1 MAGLLDGYGTDPI
14 AQGLLGLSGALL
26 TPRAQGGGLGAGF
39 AAFNQGAMQ
48 AGQLRQQMQQNALRE
63 RLLGAQIDNF
73 TSEAEQRKA
82 LAKAREQQ
90 TANEEAARAAKID
103 FLSSLTQ
110 PQPMG
115 FRDASI
121 AMGGTAPA
129 GYSAPQ
135 QATGRIQMTP
145 QLYGRAKMAGLSDAE
160 IKALVESPDW
170 GRQEVARLVDMADP
184 QGRPAQQQYDRFG
197 QPIGGAIP
205 KAYERRTVDLGGA
218 VQERDP
224 YTGQML
230 GSLPKTQ
237 TPDSLA
243 SNALTMRGQN
253 MADSRAREGLAL
265 QRAGMAA
272 DGAMGKPPAGYRW
285 KADGSL
291 EAITGG
297 PADPAT
303 KADKAPTESQSKDFL
318 FASRA
323 DAADRLATEAL
334 KKASVSG
341 ASINDALGGIPIV
354 GGIPAAGQRMFL
366 SDDTQ
371 KYQQAKRDFINAVLR
386 KESGAVIGKDEF
398 DSADKQYFPQV
409 NDGAAV
415 IEQKAEARRRAVEGI
430 KLGAGPLGKQFA
442 APLNPQ
448 APAAQA
454 PAGGMDLQEMARREL
469 ARRQQGGASGSF

>member
-1 MAGLLDGYGTDPI
+1 
-14 AQGLLGLSGALL
+14 
-26 TPRAQGGGLGAGF
+26 
-39 AAFNQGAMQ
+39 
-48 AGQLRQQMQQNALRE
+48 
-63 RLLGAQIDNF
+63 
-73 TSEAEQRKA
+73 QRKA
-82 LAKAREQQ
+82 AAEARKQQ
-90 TANEEAARAAKID
+90 TAAEEAARAAKIE

-205 KAYERRTVDLGGA
+205 KAYERKTVDLGGA

-253 MADSRAREGLAL
+253 ISAGTAAARLAFDRE
-265 QRAGMAA
+265 QAAGGGA
-272 DGAMGKPPAGYRW
+272 DGGFQYMQTPTGIVAVPKRPG
-285 KADGSL
+285 ADGMIQSRPVVDATGAPVGGTGQTTTQQKVA
-291 EAITGG
+291 EA
-297 PADPAT
+297 
-303 KADKAPTESQSKDFL
+303 
-318 FASRA
+318 
-323 DAADRLATEAL
+323 
-334 KKASVSG
+334 
-341 ASINDALGGIPIV
+341 NDALALIKQAEALIGKATGSLVGRGVDIAGQAVGVSTGGAQAAAQLQALEGALVAKMPKMSGPQSDKDVLLYRQMAGQIGDPTLPADTKRAALKTITEIQKRYAGIPDQ
-354 GGIPAAGQRMFL
+354 PQGQ
-366 SDDTQ
+366 
-371 KYQQAKRDFINAVLR
+371 
-386 KESGAVIGKDEF
+386 
-398 DSADKQYFPQV
+398 
-409 NDGAAV
+409 
-415 IEQKAEARRRAVEGI
+415 
-430 KLGAGPLGKQFA
+430 
-442 APLNPQ
+442 Q
-448 APAAQA
+448 APARMPGGQA
-454 PAGGMDLQEMARREL
+454 FSSMPPAAEYRGRVVRDQITGKTFKSNGMSWVEQ
-469 ARRQQGGASGSF
+469 